1 MLFTYSTPLCFSH
14 YFSNKGFN
22 DSKKGYTI
30 KSIIRVDTLFVW
42 DDFETALWVFFVL
55 LLIVSFI
62 HQLGHYTMARI
73 FIGRSVLILG
83 RGKEL
88 FKYRSIRVNRIHF
101 LDAFVIIKP

>member
-1 MLFTYSTPLCFSH
+1 M
-14 YFSNKGFN
+14 
-22 DSKKGYTI
+22 
-30 KSIIRVDTLFVW
+30 
-42 DDFETALWVFFVL
+42 
-55 LLIVSFI
+55 SFI

-88 FKYRSIRVNRIHF
+88 FKYRSIRVNRIYF